1 MRSLLAREKNTSATK
16 LNILLTESLVA
27 VYLSLL
33 VHALCLYDANIL
45 YRLVGH
51 PLVENT
57 WRALFG
63 GGMKKL
69 VKLGTAP
76 SADIQTSE
84 CDFLTILLKS
94 N

>member
-1 MRSLLAREKNTSATK
+1 
-16 LNILLTESLVA
+16 VA

-84 CDFLTILLKS
+84 CGFTYNLTKIKLNYFQMCLGPDASVKKIQED
-94 N
+94 